1 MVPLQEGKLLS
12 GLVNKLGDPS
22 RKIASKAGYLLS
34 SLLQEHPAMKVV
46 VVSEVQRFM
55 FRQGLQERARYYGV
69 VFLNQ
74 MVLSHN
80 ASQGGVHIHKLSFSG
95 SCCSSI
101 DLFFSSFV
109 ILLQQY
115 GGFGLLGRSKDLR
128 RANLPCQCTTLRLRP

>member
-1 MVPLQEGKLLS
+1 MLKHAHLCAFTASSVHQLVLLLQEGKLLS

-46 VVSEVQRFM
+46 VVAEVQRFM

-74 MVLSHN
+74 MVLSHH
-80 ASQGGVHIHKLSFSG
+80 ASQGEITF
-95 SCCSSI
+95 
-101 DLFFSSFV
+101 
-109 ILLQQY
+109 
-115 GGFGLLGRSKDLR
+115 
-128 RANLPCQCTTLRLRP
+128 

>member
-1 MVPLQEGKLLS
+1 MSVAFVSAASSAQQPSLLQEGKLLS
-12 GLVNKLGDPS
+12 SLVNKLGDPS

-74 MVLSHN
+74 MVLSHH
-80 ASQGGVHIHKLSFSG
+80 ASQGGVTLWLADFKHLFL
-95 SCCSSI
+95 CC
-101 DLFFSSFV
+101 
-109 ILLQQY
+109 
-115 GGFGLLGRSKDLR
+115 
-128 RANLPCQCTTLRLRP
+128 N